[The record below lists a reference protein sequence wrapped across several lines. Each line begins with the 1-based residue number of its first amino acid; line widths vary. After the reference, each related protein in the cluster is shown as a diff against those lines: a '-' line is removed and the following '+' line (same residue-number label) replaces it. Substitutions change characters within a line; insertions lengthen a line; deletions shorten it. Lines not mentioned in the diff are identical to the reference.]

1 LLVPV
6 IHIFRRGVDDKNLI
20 FRQLPG
26 NMYPE
31 YHKVF
36 QMMQYPVGYEGYKA
50 YEQHVVVEILPD
62 KRVKLGGTDC
72 SGVVKV
78 MIALLL

>member
-1 LLVPV
+1 VE
-6 IHIFRRGVDDKNLI
+6 DKNLI

-36 QMMQYPVGYEGYKA
+36 QMMQYPAGYEGYKV
-50 YEQHVVVEILPD
+50 YEQHVVIEILPD
-62 KRVKLGGTDC
+62 RRVKLAGPTSC
-72 SGVVKV
+72 GVMKV
-78 MIALLL
+78 RSLSKYHTLD